1 VTVAELHTTLPSWR
15 PPTVQ
20 GPQRRRQSPG
30 RAIARPTILF
40 FARRA
45 IRCGL
50 PNGMA
55 ETSFASRAVLYS

>member
-1 VTVAELHTTLPSWR
+1 MLPSWR

-20 GPQRRRQSPG
+20 RPQRRRQSPA

-50 PNGMA
+50 PEAMA
-55 ETSFASRAVLYS
+55 EMSLASRAVLYS

>member
-1 VTVAELHTTLPSWR
+1 VLGDPTAQR
-15 PPTVQ
+15 PQ
-20 GPQRRRQSPG
+20 SRRQSPA

-50 PNGMA
+50 PDVMV
-55 ETSFASRAVLYS
+55 ETSFASRAVR